1 MIRTQTKSNSRSVSL
16 VPALALAF
24 SLISC
29 TTPDSK
35 EKSQTEGTSVAE
47 TPATE
52 PKVAIKTGAETSP
65 ETGAGSDGFMPA
77 CLNVIEND
85 LRVEFDK
92 TRLILKDGSKPHSL
106 SLDDGE
112 DVRCEKLRLIE
123 NAKRPSVE
131 IVYLTRE
138 TGSSINIIERKMAV
152 AEIRGGR
159 WVANPIVIDRLFSED
174 NEVKT
179 VPVVNVKWSEDKGA
193 PILTR
198 TDIASKESETIKP

>member
-1 MIRTQTKSNSRSVSL
+1 MTRAQTKSTFRSIAL

-24 SLISC
+24 SLAAC

-35 EKSQTEGTSVAE
+35 ETAQAE
-47 TPATE
+47 SAPAAESPASE
-52 PKVAIKTGAETSP
+52 PKTANATSP
-65 ETGAGSDGFMPA
+65 ETGSGGFMPA
-77 CLNVIEND
+77 CLNVVEND

-92 TRLILKDGSKPHSL
+92 TRLILKDGSKSHSL

-112 DVRCEKLRLIE
+112 DVKCEKLRVIE

-159 WVANPIVIDRLFSED
+159 WVANPIVIDRLFSEGD
-174 NEVKT
+174 EVKT

-198 TDIASKESETIKP
+198 TDIASKESEIIKP